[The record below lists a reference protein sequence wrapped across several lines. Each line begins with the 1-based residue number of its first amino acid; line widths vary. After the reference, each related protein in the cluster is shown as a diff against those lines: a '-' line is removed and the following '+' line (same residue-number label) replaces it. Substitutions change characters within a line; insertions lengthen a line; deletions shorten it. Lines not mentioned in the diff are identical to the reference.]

1 MPGQIKIDDG
11 SGNYTILT
19 NGGSLGSDK
28 TITLPNTT
36 GTVALTSDSFGKV
49 LQVVNAVISTRETT
63 TATTQQ
69 NSALTATITPSS
81 TSNKVLCLV
90 SYQVGASADI
100 WMFVNLDRG
109 GTTIGGSVRHNPFAS
124 SINRLEAGSINYLDS
139 PSSTSAL
146 TYTVQY
152 GSTQAGTK
160 IFNGRNSGSS
170 DSYATLTLMEIAG

>member
-1 MPGQIKIDDG
+1 MSEIQVNTINEYTGANGVTIDGVLIKDG
-11 SGNYTILT
+11 GIASSYIT
-19 NGGSLGSDK
+19 GG
-28 TITLPNTT
+28 T
-36 GTVALTSDSFGKV
+36 GKV
-49 LQVVNAVISTRETT
+49 LQVVNSSISTRETT

-69 NSALTATITPSS
+69 DSALTASITPSS

-100 WMFVNLDRG
+100 WIFVNLDRD
-109 GTTIGGSVRHNPFAS
+109 GTTIGGSIRHNPFAS

-152 GSTQAGTK
+152 GSNQAGTK